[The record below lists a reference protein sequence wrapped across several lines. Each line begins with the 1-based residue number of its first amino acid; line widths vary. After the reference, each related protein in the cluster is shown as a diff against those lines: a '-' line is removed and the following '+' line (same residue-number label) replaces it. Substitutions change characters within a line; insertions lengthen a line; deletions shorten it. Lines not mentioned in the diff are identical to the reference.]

1 VTPADQQLQPV
12 VEKVLGDQGVAGW
25 RVRPGEFWCHVESPD
40 EVRRGQGWKLHV
52 SATPMSCPDVLE
64 RAAAVLVARGCSFKF
79 AGTVDRVVE
88 LTAAHCDRAR
98 SGKFI
103 TAYPDDDDHL
113 RLIAKELDE
122 ATWGLAG
129 PGVLSDL
136 PLRPGS
142 LVHLR
147 YGCFHAKAVLG
158 DRGDYR
164 PMLTAPDGTLVD
176 DERNPWFE
184 PPAWAEIPIDVPA
197 GDAGVADD
205 ADGAD
210 GPVRIADRYVVHQAI
225 RHANRGGVY
234 LATDERTG
242 HDVVLKEA
250 RPYTCG
256 NRDGW
261 YAPDL
266 LRHEAEMLRL
276 LAPLGAA
283 PQPVQLFEYEGHLFL
298 AEQLVPGDSLRGY
311 VDDRVRDEVDTPDFH
326 GDTVALARRLVD
338 LVAAV
343 HARGVVLQDLSPG
356 NVMVTPERH
365 VVLVDLECA
374 QRVGLPWRR
383 VYTPGYTAPERF
395 AEFGADTG
403 SDTGSAGSPDQTVDL
418 YSLGAIVLHLATG
431 VEPVLPAD
439 TAPGRPPADHIA
451 RYVATAGVDNAT
463 VRALAPLVLGLT
475 GTDPTQRWSLDRARR
490 FLASPDRVPDGTTGQ
505 APWRATAERIITDGV
520 GYILDTAT
528 PGAGRLWPPPA
539 ECAHTDPLAVQSGA
553 AGVLSV
559 LTRIASAHPDG
570 RALDGVRMAADWIAG
585 RLDDEPRLLPGLYFG
600 RSGPAWALYD
610 AGRLLDDPALMSRA
624 LEYSR
629 RIPTDWAEQEICHG
643 LAGAALTHLRL
654 WRAGGDPDAARLAR
668 LCGDAIVRGLRRRE
682 VNLQWPASARP
693 PHLASL
699 SGYGFAHGVAGT
711 GTVLLAL
718 ARAFDV
724 PEYLEIAWAGG
735 VALCELAERRGGAAW
750 WSAGRAPDDGPGF
763 GYWCHGSSGVGT
775 FLVRLWAATGEPWFL
790 DLARQAAVAVA
801 RDRWRLGP
809 ETCHGL
815 AGNGEFLLDLAAATG
830 EAEHRDLAERLFA
843 AIACRAALR
852 DGRLLVPDGGYRD
865 FPVAYNLGLGGV
877 LTFAHRLLHGG
888 PRPWLV
894 DADVQPLA
902 PLDPLR
908 EEVIDR

>member
-1 VTPADQQLQPV
+1 MTPPEQQLQPV
-12 VEKVLGDQGVAGW
+12 AEKVLQDRGAAGW
-25 RVRPGEFWCHVESPD
+25 RVRPGEFWCHVESPA
-40 EVRRGQGWKLHV
+40 EVRRAQGWKLHV
-52 SATPMSCPDVLE
+52 SATPVSCADVLE

-129 PGVLSDL
+129 PGILSDL

-142 LVHLR
+142 LVHIR
-147 YGCFHAKAVLG
+147 YGCFHAKVVLG

-184 PPAWAEIPIDVPA
+184 PPEWAKIPIEVSTEDSEEP
-197 GDAGVADD
+197 
-205 ADGAD
+205 D
-210 GPVRIADRYVVHQAI
+210 GPVRIADRYVVHEAI

-242 HDVVLKEA
+242 RAVVLKEA

-256 NRDGW
+256 NRDGR

-266 LRHEAEMLRL
+266 LRHEAEMLWL
-276 LAPLGAA
+276 LAPSGVA
-283 PQPVQLFEYEGHLFL
+283 PAPVQLFPYQEHLFL
-298 AEQLVPGDSLRGY
+298 AAELVPGESLRAY
-311 VDDRVRDEVDTPDFH
+311 VDDRVRDDVDAPAFRDEA
-326 GDTVALARRLVD
+326 VELAARLVD
-338 LVAAV
+338 LVSAV
-343 HARGVVLQDLSPG
+343 HAQGIVLQDLTPG
-356 NVMVTPERH
+356 NVMVTPERET
-365 VVLVDLECA
+365 VLVDLECA
-374 QRVGLPWRR
+374 QRVALPWRR

-395 AEFGADTG
+395 HDTG
-403 SDTGSAGSPDQTVDL
+403 RTPDQTVDL

-451 RYVATAGVDNAT
+451 GYVETAGADNAT
-463 VRALAPLVLGLT
+463 VRALAPLILGLT
-475 GTDPTQRWSLDRARR
+475 ATEPGKRWSLDRARR
-490 FLASPDRVPDGTTGQ
+490 FLASPAAVTSGAVRST
-505 APWRATAERIITDGV
+505 WRASAERIVEDGL

-528 PGAGRLWPPPA
+528 PGARRLWQPPA
-539 ECAHTDPLAVQSGA
+539 ECAHTDPLSVQSGA

-559 LTRIASAHPDG
+559 LTRIASARPDD
-570 RALDGVRMAADWIAG
+570 RALEGVRMTAEWIAG
-585 RLDDEPRLLPGLYFG
+585 QLDAEPRILPGLYFG

-610 AGRLLDDPALMSRA
+610 AGRLLDDPALTSRA

-629 RIPTDWAEQEICHG
+629 RIPTDWPEQEICHG
-643 LAGAALTHLRL
+643 LAGVALTHLHL
-654 WRAGGDPDAARLAR
+654 WQASGDPDSARLAR
-668 LCGDAIVRGLRRRE
+668 DCGDGIVRGLRRRA
-682 VNLQWPASARP
+682 VNLHWPASARP
-693 PHLASL
+693 PHLAAL

-718 ARAFDV
+718 AQAFVV
-724 PEYLEIAWAGG
+724 PEFLEIARAGG

-750 WSAGRAPDDGPGF
+750 WSGGRAPEDGPGF

-775 FLVRLWAATGEPWFL
+775 FLVRLWAATGESCFL
-790 DLARQAAVAVA
+790 DLAREAAVAVA

-809 ETCHGL
+809 EACHGL

-830 EAEHRDLAERLFA
+830 EPEHREMAERLFA

-852 DGRLLVPDGGYRD
+852 DGRLLVPDGSYRD

-877 LTFAHRLLHGG
+877 LTFAVRLLHGG

-894 DADVQPLA
+894 DADVPPLA

-908 EEVIDR
+908 EEVID

>member
-1 VTPADQQLQPV
+1 VTSPDQQLQPV
-12 VEKVLGDQGVAGW
+12 VEKVLGDRGVTGW
-25 RVRPGEFWCHVESPD
+25 RVRPGEFWCYVESPD
-40 EVRRGQGWKLHV
+40 EVRRDQGWKLHV
-52 SATPMSCPDVLE
+52 SATPASCPDVLE

-88 LTAAHCDRAR
+88 LTGAHCDRAR

-147 YGCFHAKAVLG
+147 YGCFHAKPILG

-184 PPAWAEIPIDVPA
+184 PPAWAEIPIDLPA
-197 GDAGVADD
+197 DESAEP
-205 ADGAD
+205 D

-242 HDVVLKEA
+242 RDVVLKEA

-266 LRHEAEMLRL
+266 LRHEADMLRL
-276 LAPLGAA
+276 LAPLGVV
-283 PQPVQLFEYEGHLFL
+283 PKPVQLFEYDGHAFL
-298 AEQLVPGDSLRGY
+298 AEQLVPGESLRGF
-311 VDDRVRDEVDTPDFH
+311 VDNRVRDDVNTPDFH
-326 GDTVALARRLVD
+326 RETVELATRLVD

-343 HARGVVLQDLSPG
+343 HARGVVLQDLTPG
-356 NVMVTPERH
+356 NVMVTPERR

-374 QRVGLPWRR
+374 QRVGSPWRR

-395 AEFGADTG
+395 AGFGAVSG
-403 SDTGSAGSPDQTVDL
+403 SEAGSVGAPDQTVDL

-431 VEPVLPAD
+431 MEPVLPAD
-439 TAPGRPPADHIA
+439 TASGRPPADHIA

-463 VRALAPLVLGLT
+463 VRALAPLILGLT
-475 GTDPTQRWSLDRARR
+475 ETDPARRWSLDRARR
-490 FLASPDRVPDGTTGQ
+490 FLASPPGAPGGTADRE
-505 APWRATAERIITDGV
+505 PWLPIAERIVADGV

-528 PGAGRLWPPPA
+528 PGARRLWPAPA

-559 LTRIASAHPDG
+559 LTRIALAHPDG
-570 RALDGVRMAADWIAG
+570 RPADERLLDGVRMTADWIAG
-585 RLDDEPRLLPGLYFG
+585 QLDHEPRVLPGLYFG

-610 AGRLLDDPALMSRA
+610 AGRLLDDRALTSRA
-624 LEYSR
+624 MEYSR
-629 RIPTDWAEQEICHG
+629 RIPTDWPEQEICHG
-643 LAGAALTHLRL
+643 LAGAALTHLHL
-654 WRAGGDPDAARLAR
+654 WRSSGDPHAAKRAR
-668 LCGDAIVRGLRRRE
+668 VCGDAIVRALRRRE

-718 ARAFDV
+718 AGAFDV
-724 PEYLEIAWAGG
+724 PEYLEIARAGG

-750 WSAGRAPDDGPGF
+750 WSGGRAPDDGPGF

-790 DLARQAAVAVA
+790 DLAREAAVAVA

-809 ETCHGL
+809 EACHGL
-815 AGNGEFLLDLAAATG
+815 AGNGEFLLDLAAVTG
-830 EAEHRDLAERLFA
+830 EAEYRDLAGRLFA

-877 LTFAHRLLHGG
+877 LTFALRLQHGG

-894 DADVQPLA
+894 DADVPPLA
-902 PLDPLR
+902 PLESAR
-908 EEVIDR
+908 